1 MKDRA
6 LKRKDEIIKAGLL
19 LFLQKGY
26 VGTSLNDIVAI
37 SGGSLASVYKF
48 FDNKEGLFVAIVEQK
63 IDEFELSIEQNE
75 KIKNAKNVEEFLFE
89 FGVAYVD
96 LVARQEAISLWRLVI
111 SESYRIN
118 RLAELFSEQ
127 NTKKV
132 ISIFL
137 SYFAKYNLEF
147 KDYNPKVMAFQFKT
161 MLTEP
166 WATTALLTGKVP
178 KLSQKDKEQIAIQA
192 RDIFLNGFLK

>member
-6 LKRKDEIIKAGLL
+6 LKRKEEIMKAGLL

-48 FDNKEGLFVAIVEQK
+48 FGNKEGLFVAIVEQK
-63 IDEFELSIEQNE
+63 IEEFELSIEQNE

-89 FGVAYVD
+89 FGLAYVD

-127 NTKKV
+127 NAKKV
-132 ISIFL
+132 INILLDCFI
-137 SYFAKYNLEF
+137 KYDLKF
-147 KDYNPKVMAFQFKT
+147 KEQSPKVMAFWFKT

-166 WATTALLTGKVP
+166 WVTTALLTGKLP
-178 KLSQKDKEQIAIQA
+178 KLSQQDKEQIARRA
-192 RDIFLNGFLK
+192 CDMFLSGFLK